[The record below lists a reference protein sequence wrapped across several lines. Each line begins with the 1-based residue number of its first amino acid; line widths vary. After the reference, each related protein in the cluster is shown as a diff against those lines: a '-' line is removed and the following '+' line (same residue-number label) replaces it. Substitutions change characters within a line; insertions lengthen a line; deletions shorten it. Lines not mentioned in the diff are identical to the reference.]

1 MIEKKRKKAEKLGF
15 EFRKL
20 FENKIGNEEGYNF
33 LLFIDYEE
41 AYYKE
46 AFSNFRTELE
56 IIGSEFLDLLK
67 KIDTQLESSDDFNH
81 HHCLEKLSDTLEI
94 IKNKLKQSS
103 EKRGIND

>member
-1 MIEKKRKKAEKLGF
+1 MTKKKEKAEKLGS

-20 FENKIGNEEGYNF
+20 FEDEIGNEEGYNF

-46 AFSNFRTELE
+46 VFSNFGTELE
-56 IIGSEFLDLLK
+56 IIGGEFLDLLK

-81 HHCLEKLSDTLEI
+81 PLCLKKISDTLEI
-94 IKNKLKQSS
+94 IKNKLK
-103 EKRGIND
+103 ELE